1 MSVLK
6 IHHYREMTDLSDAKI
21 STAPCEAYIAVP
33 SSTQSGRARQ
43 EPQYE
48 AISPATGLGD
58 QAQGEP
64 ETHNYEQV

>member
-33 SSTQSGRARQ
+33 SSAHEPGRSAR
-43 EPQYE
+43 EDPQYE
-48 AISPATGLGD
+48 AVSPATGLGVKLR
-58 QAQGEP
+58 EN
-64 ETHNYEQV
+64 HNYEQV